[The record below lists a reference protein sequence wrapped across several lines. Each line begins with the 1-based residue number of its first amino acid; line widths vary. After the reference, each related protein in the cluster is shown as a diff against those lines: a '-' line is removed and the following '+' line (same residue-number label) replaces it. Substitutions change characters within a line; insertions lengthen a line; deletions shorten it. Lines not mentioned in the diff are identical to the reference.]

1 MTDNILKF
9 PKRNLDVEVDLD
21 QTQEEYEEMVEAIV
35 VMMEMHTAGLIVT
48 SEAKWQHVM
57 DAAMS
62 MAVNAGSTN
71 DSVYDAVDNSTTL
84 VYTTD
89 DDSIGITLNKT
100 TSTITEGGSTDA
112 ITARLDAQPT
122 ATVRLDVSSSDTVQM
137 TVDTAQLAFNA
148 GNWNTPQTV
157 NITAVP
163 DDIDD

>member
-62 MAVNAGSTN
+62 MAVNAGLRAGLSTEEIE
-71 DSVYDAVDNSTTL
+71 DTFESVKVQEVKYDA
-84 VYTTD
+84 
-89 DDSIGITLNKT
+89 
-100 TSTITEGGSTDA
+100 
-112 ITARLDAQPT
+112 
-122 ATVRLDVSSSDTVQM
+122 
-137 TVDTAQLAFNA
+137 
-148 GNWNTPQTV
+148 
-157 NITAVP
+157 
-163 DDIDD
+163 